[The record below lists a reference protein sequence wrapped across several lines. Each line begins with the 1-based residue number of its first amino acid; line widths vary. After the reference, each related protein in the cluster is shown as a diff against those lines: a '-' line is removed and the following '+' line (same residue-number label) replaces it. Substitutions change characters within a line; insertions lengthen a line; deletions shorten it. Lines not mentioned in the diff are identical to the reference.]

1 MLNSPH
7 KKLSSKAAHTA
18 FHFSS
23 LSVDEKFKHSFI
35 FKLYKKKT
43 CSPTKHFKTAVTKLG
58 LLCPDVQR
66 LIITIQEPVVQRLI
80 NLGVPFNPCFF
91 FFC

>member
-35 FKLYKKKT
+35 FKLYRKNNLFNHKT
-43 CSPTKHFKTAVTKLG
+43 L
-58 LLCPDVQR
+58 
-66 LIITIQEPVVQRLI
+66 
-80 NLGVPFNPCFF
+80 
-91 FFC
+91 